1 MEKEFVPY
9 ELAVKLKELGFDEHC
24 MATISNIEVIHIK
37 GTRRLPSGAMCT
49 EEVNAPLWQQAFK
62 FILTKVNM
70 KIDSHN
76 HYTLGFDGEFLI
88 DKNTWIDYEGYHIDE
103 SYVSGNVDSLKF
115 LIELVE
121 HEK

>member
-1 MEKEFVPY
+1 MEEQFVPY
-9 ELAVKLKELGFDEHC
+9 ELAIKLKELGFDEPCLGGFDDDKKWWHHPD
-24 MATISNIEVIHIK
+24 SDVVIDVPI
-37 GTRRLPSGAMCT
+37 
-49 EEVNAPLWQQAFK
+49 WQQAFQ

-70 KIDSHN
+70 DIDSHS

-121 HEK
+121 KQK